1 MNWLQPLW
9 DFLQQF
15 NPLEMVYQYNW
26 AVRFTNGTCEPKP
39 LKTGLNW
46 RVPFLQ
52 SIVEMARVPEVKQ
65 FDTQTIG
72 THDGKTVTIAANVE
86 ILIVDPVALQTKIYR
101 WEDSLRGE
109 ITGHLTERI
118 NGQSYDDVMLNGGLA
133 KLQTSLRN
141 TLTTK
146 VKDWGLK
153 IERVTFN
160 EFSPTA
166 QAVRLYSDQPL
177 RLS

>member
-1 MNWLQPLW
+1 MDWLQPVW
-9 DFLQQF
+9 NMLQQF
-15 NPLEMVYQYNW
+15 NPVEMVYEYNH
-26 AVRFTNGTCEPKP
+26 AVRFTNGTCEKKP
-39 LKTGLNW
+39 LKTGVNFRL
-46 RVPFLQ
+46 PFFQ
-52 SIVEMARVPEVKQ
+52 HIVEMAKVPEVKQ

-72 THDGKTVTIAANVE
+72 THDGKTITIAANIE
-86 ILIVDPVALQTKIYR
+86 IVIVDPVALQTKIYR

-118 NGQSYDDVMLNGGLA
+118 NAQSYDEVMLNGGLT
-133 KLQTSLRN
+133 KLQASLKN

-160 EFSPTA
+160 EFSPTQ

-177 RLS
+177 KL